1 MIIRNNN
8 STHGA
13 LSNIERIKN
22 KQHESNFKR
31 YSIDER
37 RLFFAKAHQKNVNF
51 QKSKFEK
58 MMSGSVPTPK
68 LQSSAEKSQINSLE
82 DPLNR
87 DLIPIRVQRV
97 LLELHAKSRVNLSKS
112 ESILNKSI
120 LRK

>member
-1 MIIRNNN
+1 MIVRNNN

-13 LSNIERIKN
+13 LSNIEKVKN
-22 KQHESNFKR
+22 KHESNFKR

-37 RLFFAKAHQKNVNF
+37 RLFFAKAHQKNLNF

-68 LQSSAEKSQINSLE
+68 LELSAEKSQINSQE

-87 DLIPIRVQRV
+87 HLIPIHVQRV
-97 LLELHAKSRVNLSKS
+97 LLELHARSKVNLSKS
-112 ESILNKSI
+112 ESIL
-120 LRK
+120 RK

>member
-1 MIIRNNN
+1 MILRNNN

-37 RLFFAKAHQKNVNF
+37 RLFFAKAH